1 MTRTQRRRSR
11 RSRRCES
18 CLSVIHRHEVY
29 VEHVMSPWHGDV
41 GTNDWQRVA
50 ECADC
55 ATRYGRGPLL
65 EVVAR

>member
-1 MTRTQRRRSR
+1 M
-11 RSRRCES
+11 
-18 CLSVIHRHEVY
+18 IHRHEVY